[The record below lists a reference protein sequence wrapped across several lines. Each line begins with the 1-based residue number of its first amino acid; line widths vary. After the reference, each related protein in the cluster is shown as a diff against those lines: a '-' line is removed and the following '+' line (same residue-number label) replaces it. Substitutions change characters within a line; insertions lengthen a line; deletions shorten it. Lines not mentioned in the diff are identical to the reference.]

1 MMKAVINKQYMAL
14 AVLAVYRVLAL
25 IGVVA
30 ILDWIEAPDWAA
42 GAIVMG
48 ALWWMW
54 ATTRA
59 RGLK

>member
-1 MMKAVINKQYMAL
+1 MKAFINKQYTAL

-30 ILDWIEAPDWAA
+30 ILDWTAAPDVVS
-42 GAIVMG
+42 GAVVMG

-59 RGLK
+59 RGLE